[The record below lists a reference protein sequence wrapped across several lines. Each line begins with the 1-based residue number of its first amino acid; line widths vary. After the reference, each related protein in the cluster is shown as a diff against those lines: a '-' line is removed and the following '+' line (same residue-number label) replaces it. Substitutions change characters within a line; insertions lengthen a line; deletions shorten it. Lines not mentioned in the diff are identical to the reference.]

1 MSSSHEPHAAGSHA
15 GDEHN
20 RDHEHGHG
28 LGAYFAVFGALLF
41 GTWLTVWIAER
52 DLGAWNTPVALGIAC
67 TKATLVVLYFMHVRW
82 SSKVV
87 WLAAAIGF
95 VFLVIL
101 LGFTISDY
109 TTREWLE
116 IYSDPLLSR

>member
-1 MSSSHEPHAAGSHA
+1 MSSSHESHEAGGHD
-15 GDEHN
+15 GG
-20 RDHEHGHG
+20 EHGHG
-28 LGAYFAVFGALLF
+28 LGAYFAVFGALLV
-41 GTWLTVWIAER
+41 GTWLTVWIAEK

-67 TKATLVVLYFMHVRW
+67 TKATLVVLYFMHVRA

-109 TTREWLE
+109 ATREWLE